1 MRILRAVV
9 DPRLL
14 CLFVLILARDA
25 VEPPAFFKQRAGL
38 FEGERNLVQ
47 HTLAPELQHPVVTAD
62 TRAASGFAAYNHFA
76 DPFAQKRRQVN
87 WAEQRF
93 ADDAFVPYPRP
104 AVEREPVIRAVLVF
118 HRTADL
124 HVFVPVAPVIR
135 DAGVKPVDPLGDE
148 EKVKVAPL
156 SNHLPRFLPPFVR
169 VLHKKVGGKAGIDQ
183 FSGRD
188 LVASVPLP
196 AYRQV
201 EIRGFL
207 HNRTVPP
214 MLLIVKPGGAAF
226 SDIVPALA
234 GVIGALG
241 AGVAYTAVRYLTLH
255 GERGTF
261 IVFFFSA
268 FSCLSMLPFLLF
280 DFHPMSLEQ
289 LGFLLLAGLAAAG
302 GQFSVTAAYSFAPA
316 REISVFDYTQV
327 IFAALMGFFLFG
339 QVPDLLSFAGY
350 VVICGVSVVMFLYN
364 RRGQTGQ

>member
-1 MRILRAVV
+1 MDRTKTKGVLCILSSAFCFALMNTFV
-9 DPRLL
+9 RLSGDL
-14 CLFVLILARDA
+14 
-25 VEPPAFFKQRAGL
+25 PSPQKSFF
-38 FEGERNLVQ
+38 RNLVAVAFALVLLLRSGEGF
-47 HTLAPELQHPVVTAD
+47 HFKRENLKFFLLRSVCGTIGILGNYYAVDHLLLSDASMLGKLAPFFAVF
-62 TRAASGFAAYNHFA
+62 ASVFLLKERIR
-76 DPFAQKRRQVN
+76 PFQL
-87 WAEQRF
+87 F
-93 ADDAFVPYPRP
+93 
-104 AVEREPVIRAVLVF
+104 AVL
-118 HRTADL
+118 TA
-124 HVFVPVAPVIR
+124 FC
-135 DAGVKPVDPLGDE
+135 GV
-148 EKVKVAPL
+148 
-156 SNHLPRFLPPFVR
+156 
-169 VLHKKVGGKAGIDQ
+169 
-183 FSGRD
+183 
-188 LVASVPLP
+188 
-196 AYRQV
+196 
-201 EIRGFL
+201 
-207 HNRTVPP
+207 
-214 MLLIVKPGGAAF
+214 LLIVKPGGAAF

-289 LGFLLLAGLAAAG
+289 LCFLLLAGLAAAG